1 MYKRFFVTS
10 VSLLIVSLALVTA
23 PREARAQ
30 DFSRLLEKL
39 DAYPDLIAFNGKIAV
54 MDDALTTV
62 EAMAIRG
69 KRVLVLGSDDEVQEL
84 RGPATEMIDLK
95 GRTVLPGLID
105 VHTHPHVWVANHWG
119 SDPEFTP
126 DPQLEVAPVLGL
138 EGDLTKEEIFKKVYE
153 VVKRRTD
160 ELGPGK
166 WVYAQIPMK
175 EGSIAPMNLDY
186 VSPVIT
192 RKRLTQ
198 ADLDRMA
205 PDNPVILSGGFFMS
219 TTNSAAKERIR
230 EKFGH
235 DLADLD
241 LWQIVP
247 YEIILEGRTDEI
259 ARMIKKELEEV
270 ASFGVTGVGTRVD
283 SVEVIK
289 ALKVMSQSGDMPVRW
304 GWVHI
309 TGFKHAEDPGAYYA
323 QIGDSA
329 GQGNDYFWN
338 IGVGN
343 EGWDSKYCTA
353 AEPISLAL
361 KAQFERSDPCS
372 RVQPGQ
378 RDYEG
383 HLAAVKAGLRLASV
397 HAMADGT
404 WDALFDIMD
413 QAMEETGMTI
423 EQIRE
428 TGHTFDHAHLVRP
441 EQIPRLRDYGF
452 WINLKATSTARDAA
466 RMARDFGEGILD
478 WWQPA
483 VSLLDAGVRVTL
495 ATDAHYV
502 QTPRETSP
510 GAWPWYGFWPIFAH
524 YITREWDGQVWQ
536 PEQRLDRVSAL
547 RGWTTWA
554 AQYVLREDD
563 LGSLEKGKL
572 ADFIVIDKDYFAIPE
587 SEIARITNLMTVVGG
602 RVVYR
607 SQEY

>member
-1 MYKRFFVTS
+1 MCRRSFLAPLVFLIGSVT
-10 VSLLIVSLALVTA
+10 LAVVQQ
-23 PREARAQ
+23 EIHAQ
-30 DFSRLLEKL
+30 NPAALLEKL
-39 DAYPDLIAFNGKIAV
+39 DAYPDLIAFNGEIAV
-54 MDDALTTV
+54 MDGELTTA

-69 KRVLVLGSDDEVQEL
+69 ERIVVLGTDDEIREL
-84 RGPATEMIDLK
+84 RGPETHMIDLRR
-95 GRTVLPGLID
+95 RTVLPGLID
-105 VHTHPHVWVANHWG
+105 VHTHPHVWVASHWG

-126 DPQLEVAPVLGL
+126 DPQLEVVPVLGL
-138 EGDLTKEEIFKKVYE
+138 EGDLSKEEIFKKVYE
-153 VVKRRTD
+153 VIKKRTD
-160 ELGPGK
+160 KLGHGK

-175 EGSIAPMNLDY
+175 EGSIAPMNLDN

-192 RKRLTQ
+192 RKKLTQ

-205 PDNPVILSGGFFMS
+205 PDNPIILSGGYFMS
-219 TTNSAAKERIR
+219 TTNSAAQRLIR
-230 EKFGH
+230 NKFGH

-247 YEIILEGRTDEI
+247 YEFILRGRTNDI
-259 ARMIKKELEEV
+259 AGMIKKELEEV

-283 SVEVIK
+283 SVEVLK

-309 TGFKHAEDPGAYYA
+309 TGFKHADNPGNFYA
-323 QIGDSA
+323 QIGDLA
-329 GQGNDYFWN
+329 GQGNDYLWN

-353 AEPISLAL
+353 AEPISLKL
-361 KAQFERSDPCS
+361 RAQFEQSDPC
-372 RVQPGQ
+372 RRIQPGQ

-413 QAMEETGMTI
+413 RAMEETGMSI

-441 EQIPRLRDYGF
+441 EQIPKLKNYGF

-466 RMARDFGEGILD
+466 QMARDFGDEVMD

-483 VSLLDAGVRVTL
+483 VSLLEAGVRITL

-502 QTPRETSP
+502 RTPRETSP

-536 PEQRLDRVSAL
+536 PEQRLDRISAL

-572 ADFIVIDKDYFAIPE
+572 ADFIVIDKDYFTIPE
-587 SEIARITNLMTVVGG
+587 SEIAKITNLMTVVGG

-607 SQEY
+607 SKDY